1 MGADASSIVTE
12 AVESYRAS
20 RGEAPAFFGEHLP
33 RVLGLE
39 RMTAVGLVTP
49 YLTSG
54 DPLERAAAGQLL
66 GRLGE
71 ASRGSLARAC
81 SELLFARLLGEPDAA
96 ARDGI
101 EGGLGLIWAATGDE
115 ATPLELARHPNVNAR
130 HAAAHSLALTTTDRP
145 GDAAAR
151 EALERLASD
160 PDADIR
166 AWAVTGLET
175 LHVE

>member
-1 MGADASSIVTE
+1 MGGATEIVSE
-12 AVESYRAS
+12 AVESYRS
-20 RGEAPAFFGEHLP
+20 SLGDAPVFFTEQLP
-33 RVLGLE
+33 RVLDLD
-39 RMTAVGLVTP
+39 RMAAIGLVTP

-54 DPLERAAAGQLL
+54 DPFERGAAGQLL

-71 ASRGSLARAC
+71 ASRGSVARAC
-81 SELLFARLLGEPDAA
+81 SELLFARLLGETDAV

-101 EGGLGLIWAATGDE
+101 EGGLGLIWSATGDE